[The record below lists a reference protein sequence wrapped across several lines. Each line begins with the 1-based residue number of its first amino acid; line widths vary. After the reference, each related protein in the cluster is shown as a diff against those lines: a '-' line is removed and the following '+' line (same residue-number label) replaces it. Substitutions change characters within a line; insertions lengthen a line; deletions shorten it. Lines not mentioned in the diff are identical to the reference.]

1 MNKFLQSLEIT
12 FRRDPS
18 NFRPRINK
26 MNSVKV
32 RLAIAFYCA
41 FHKHAN
47 SKVQKPPPQLR
58 FSLLSMIIT
67 ITSNEPWNAETNKT
81 DWNPPITDHKQ
92 WPFEPVKAK
101 FSVLRGPL
109 RWLTAAQNANFSWL
123 LNFRVRVFLKS
134 AVNQEGRS
142 RLTTCQHYESP
153 VWLA

>member
-1 MNKFLQSLEIT
+1 MQEIQSELSLILAILYSHFEIFENSDYLSLLFTFYWELLVSSSPQTLLTGMNKFLQSLEIT

-81 DWNPPITDHKQ
+81 DWNPPITDHKL
-92 WPFEPVKAK
+92 WPFEPV
-101 FSVLRGPL
+101 
-109 RWLTAAQNANFSWL
+109 
-123 LNFRVRVFLKS
+123 
-134 AVNQEGRS
+134 
-142 RLTTCQHYESP
+142 
-153 VWLA
+153 

>member
-1 MNKFLQSLEIT
+1 MQEIQSELSLILVILYSHFEIFENSDYLSLLFTFYWELLVSSSPQTLLTGMNKFLQSLEIT

-81 DWNPPITDHKQ
+81 DWNPPITDHKL
-92 WPFEPVKAK
+92 WPFEPV
-101 FSVLRGPL
+101 
-109 RWLTAAQNANFSWL
+109 
-123 LNFRVRVFLKS
+123 
-134 AVNQEGRS
+134 
-142 RLTTCQHYESP
+142 
-153 VWLA
+153 

>member
-1 MNKFLQSLEIT
+1 MQEIQSELSLILVILYSHFEIVENSDYLSLLFTFYWELLVSSSPQTLLTGMNKFLQSLEIT

-92 WPFEPVKAK
+92 WPFEPV
-101 FSVLRGPL
+101 
-109 RWLTAAQNANFSWL
+109 
-123 LNFRVRVFLKS
+123 
-134 AVNQEGRS
+134 
-142 RLTTCQHYESP
+142 
-153 VWLA
+153 

>member
-1 MNKFLQSLEIT
+1 MQEIQSELSLILVILYSHFEIFENSDYLSILFTFYWELLVSSSPQTLLTGMNKFLQSLEIT

-81 DWNPPITDHKQ
+81 DWNPLITDHKQ
-92 WPFEPVKAK
+92 WPFEPV
-101 FSVLRGPL
+101 
-109 RWLTAAQNANFSWL
+109 
-123 LNFRVRVFLKS
+123 
-134 AVNQEGRS
+134 
-142 RLTTCQHYESP
+142 
-153 VWLA
+153 

>member
-1 MNKFLQSLEIT
+1 MQEIQSELSLILVVLYSHLEIFFKTPIIFVYCSHFYCELLVSSSPQTLLTGMNKFLQSLEIT

-92 WPFEPVKAK
+92 WPFEPV
-101 FSVLRGPL
+101 
-109 RWLTAAQNANFSWL
+109 
-123 LNFRVRVFLKS
+123 
-134 AVNQEGRS
+134 
-142 RLTTCQHYESP
+142 
-153 VWLA
+153 

>member
-1 MNKFLQSLEIT
+1 MQEIQSELSLILVILYSHFEIFENSDYLSLLFTFYWELLVSSSPQTLLTGMNKFLQSLEIT

-67 ITSNEPWNAETNKT
+67 ITSNEPWNAETN
-81 DWNPPITDHKQ
+81 
-92 WPFEPVKAK
+92 
-101 FSVLRGPL
+101 
-109 RWLTAAQNANFSWL
+109 
-123 LNFRVRVFLKS
+123 
-134 AVNQEGRS
+134 
-142 RLTTCQHYESP
+142 
-153 VWLA
+153 

>member
-1 MNKFLQSLEIT
+1 MQEIQSELSLILVILYSHFEIFENSDYLSLLFTFYWELLVSSSPQTLLTGMNKFLQSLEIT

-81 DWNPPITDHKQ
+81 DWNPPTTGHKQ
-92 WPFEPVKAK
+92 WPFEPV
-101 FSVLRGPL
+101 
-109 RWLTAAQNANFSWL
+109 
-123 LNFRVRVFLKS
+123 
-134 AVNQEGRS
+134 
-142 RLTTCQHYESP
+142 
-153 VWLA
+153 

>member
-1 MNKFLQSLEIT
+1 MQEIQSELSLILAILYSHFEIFENSDYLSLLFTFYWELLVSSSPQTLLTGMNKFLQSLEIT

-81 DWNPPITDHKQ
+81 DWNPLITDHKQ
-92 WPFEPVKAK
+92 WPFEPV
-101 FSVLRGPL
+101 
-109 RWLTAAQNANFSWL
+109 
-123 LNFRVRVFLKS
+123 
-134 AVNQEGRS
+134 
-142 RLTTCQHYESP
+142 
-153 VWLA
+153 

>member
-1 MNKFLQSLEIT
+1 MQEIQSELSLILVILYSHFEIFENSDYLSLLFTFYWELLVSSSPQTLLTGMNKFLQSLEIT

-67 ITSNEPWNAETNKT
+67 ITSNETWNAETNKT

-92 WPFEPVKAK
+92 WPFEPV
-101 FSVLRGPL
+101 
-109 RWLTAAQNANFSWL
+109 
-123 LNFRVRVFLKS
+123 
-134 AVNQEGRS
+134 
-142 RLTTCQHYESP
+142 
-153 VWLA
+153 

>member
-1 MNKFLQSLEIT
+1 MQEIQGELSLILVILYSHFEIFENSDYLSLLFTFYWELLVSSSPQTLLTGMNKFLQSLEIT

-92 WPFEPVKAK
+92 WPFEPV
-101 FSVLRGPL
+101 
-109 RWLTAAQNANFSWL
+109 
-123 LNFRVRVFLKS
+123 
-134 AVNQEGRS
+134 
-142 RLTTCQHYESP
+142 
-153 VWLA
+153 